1 MSHETTTSR
10 WITRSFALL
19 FVAATPFA
27 SGCPEPTDAT
37 SQKECT
43 AEGQKTAKKW
53 MKRAGDDYKSGDLD
67 DANDSIT
74 SAVNGCPS
82 DGEIRLMAA
91 RIALARLDFKGAL
104 GALENVDGSEAASL
118 RARAYWYSD
127 DLTHTAE
134 ELSAALEDPDFK
146 DPWAKPVRE
155 LAGTQG
161 SGRHPFQLREG
172 SARLVEM
179 HMPRD
184 LGYALMLPI
193 EIDGQSTM
201 ALAVTGVPEV
211 ILDSKTRT
219 NPGWVSVKFGT
230 ADRWMEYRD
239 VPALVNDLT
248 PYTASQQVPIGALIG
263 VNFLRR
269 LHLTFDR
276 RGDQFIIRK
285 EEPPPPPAFTRVP
298 VAYVRG
304 GGMIVRGTLK
314 KEFEITS
321 GLWVNTGDPFTLA
334 LPDPTWKKLG
344 VDPSTLPTY
353 ASLAHGKLTDVRIGG
368 LDLGPVES
376 VAGISGIE
384 DKLSQIDVD
393 VVGAMGVG
401 FLTAMRV
408 TIADG
413 GRALWLETD
422 EDTSMVLAPPVPT
435 SGSVSAPPPVPTAN
449 SSAAPATTTTAP
461 PNPTT
466 TSTATTTT
474 VAPTPKSTATTTAAP
489 TVTAAPPIKPKPAV
503 APTPKA
509 SAVPT
514 AKPAPASSK

>member
-1 MSHETTTSR
+1 MSHASTTTAR
-10 WITRSFALL
+10 WALRGLALL
-19 FVAATPFA
+19 SVATMPLA
-27 SGCPEPTDAT
+27 SGCPEPTGPNGM
-37 SQKECT
+37 KECT
-43 AEGQKTAKKW
+43 PEGLATARKW
-53 MKRAGDDYKSGDLD
+53 SKRAGEGYKAGDLE
-67 DANDSIT
+67 DANDSIK
-74 SAVNGCPS
+74 SAMNSCPADS
-82 DGEIRLMAA
+82 EIRLMAA

-104 GALENVDGSEAASL
+104 AALEQVEGSEAASL

-172 SARLVEM
+172 SARLVEL

-193 EIDGQSTM
+193 EIDGQVTM

-230 ADRWMEYRD
+230 ADRWMEFRD

-248 PYTASQQVPIGALIG
+248 PYTSQQQVPIGALIG

-314 KEFEITS
+314 KEFEVTS

-344 VDPSTLPTY
+344 VDPTTLPTY
-353 ASLAHGKLTDVRIGG
+353 ASLAHGKLNDVRIGG

-376 VAGISGIE
+376 VAGITGIE

-393 VVGAMGVG
+393 VAGAMGVG

-408 TIADG
+408 TLADG

-435 SGSVSAPPPVPTAN
+435 QGAVAPPPPVPTVSP
-449 SSAAPATTTTAP
+449 SSSGKPPPAPTSSVAPKPAASTAP
-461 PNPTT
+461 TAKPAPTV
-466 TSTATTTT
+466 SAKPMPAPSA
-474 VAPTPKSTATTTAAP
+474 VPTPKP
-489 TVTAAPPIKPKPAV
+489 
-503 APTPKA
+503 
-509 SAVPT
+509 VPT
-514 AKPAPASSK
+514 AKPAPSASTK